1 MIALSEVCLDH
12 DMRIPFMHVRK
23 TENSVW
29 IESSLHFSAS
39 ILLSFH
45 VVSNHDRH
53 HEGLK

>member
-23 TENSVW
+23 TESSVW
-29 IESSLHFSAS
+29 IESSLQFSVS
-39 ILLSFH
+39 ILLSFN

-53 HEGLK
+53 PEGLK